1 MSVHRRFPLA
11 RAVVWVVLAAL
22 ASSTLVGGTTD
33 AAPRRRPGKQKHP
46 PPPPEPPPA
55 PEPTPPP
62 APVQSPGP
70 LVAPAKANGKK
81 ARVVGILDVRLDG
94 IPDDVAADFEKNL
107 ESSLDTDA
115 YWLAGRDKMKDRL
128 KFSTRWTEGCII
140 GDCLHEVKTQTN
152 AELALLVALSG
163 SGTSYGY
170 VITVVRTDNGRVVA
184 QESNRCDVCVVREVM
199 RDVTLATIDL
209 LNKVPDTLP
218 NEAADRSA
226 AIDLA
231 VGKLVH
237 HMHKSEATAKHK
249 AIAVTLVGLVA
260 AAAGAGI
267 YFGADKPD
275 YALAILGAGGGMALG
290 GLAVLSF

>member
-1 MSVHRRFPLA
+1 LIVGRR
-11 RAVVWVVLAAL
+11 AAL
-22 ASSTLVGGTTD
+22 GRTVLWLVAFALLGGTDVRVAD
-33 AAPRRRPGKQKHP
+33 AAPRKRPGKKS
-46 PPPPEPPPA
+46 
-55 PEPTPPP
+55 PPP
-62 APVQSPGP
+62 APVPAPEPEPAPPPPTVQPPGP

-94 IPDDVAADFEKNL
+94 IPADVAADFEKNL

-115 YWLAGRDKMKDRL
+115 YWLAGRDKMKERL
-128 KFSTRWTEGCII
+128 KFSTKWTEGCVV
-140 GDCLHEVKTQTN
+140 GDCLTEVKTQTN

-170 VITVVRTDNGRVVA
+170 VITVVRTDNGKVVA
-184 QESNRCDVCVVREVM
+184 QDSGRCDVCVVREVM

-209 LNKVPDTLP
+209 LNKVPDILP

-237 HMHKSEATAKHK
+237 RMHVAEAKGRKK
-249 AIAVTLVGLVA
+249 AIIVTVVGLVA

-267 YFGADKPD
+267 YFAADKPN
-275 YALAILGAGGGMALG
+275 YSLAVLGGGGGLALG
-290 GLAVLSF
+290 GIAVLAF